1 MLTQEAKILW
11 LKNFSL
17 VVLKI
22 SWNIIKKEFKKL
34 IQFVN
39 LNSFFSFA
47 IYLLYF
53 LILKTFPYKKTLIIG
68 LGLLGGS
75 IAKAFKKYDISQNI
89 YAFDIDIDALDLAKE
104 QKIIDN
110 TTLLDDDL
118 KDFRMLS
125 IQSTFEKI
133 KDLIDKN
140 KKVICNL
147 IDRDGRINTEIKS
160 VYSDYENEKYTL
172 ILKHD
177 ERIELQDNYLYN
189 IIYNIQKDNYSLESG
204 EEFFEKIPVKNED

>member
-1 MLTQEAKILW
+1 MRFKKFISYLNLSESLKEIELNKILD
-11 LKNFSL
+11 
-17 VVLKI
+17 KI
-22 SWNIIKKEFKKL
+22 SKRIKLSSKEEE
-34 IQFVN
+34 
-39 LNSFFSFA
+39 
-47 IYLLYF
+47 F
-53 LILKTFPYKKTLIIG
+53 LG
-68 LGLLGGS
+68 
-75 IAKAFKKYDISQNI
+75 KYDNIS
-89 YAFDIDIDALDLAKE
+89 
-104 QKIIDN
+104 
-110 TTLLDDDL
+110 DDDL

>member
-1 MLTQEAKILW
+1 MRVMGFKKFISYLNLSESLKEIELNKILD
-11 LKNFSL
+11 
-17 VVLKI
+17 KI
-22 SWNIIKKEFKKL
+22 SKRIKLSSKEEE
-34 IQFVN
+34 
-39 LNSFFSFA
+39 
-47 IYLLYF
+47 F
-53 LILKTFPYKKTLIIG
+53 LG
-68 LGLLGGS
+68 
-75 IAKAFKKYDISQNI
+75 KYDNIS
-89 YAFDIDIDALDLAKE
+89 
-104 QKIIDN
+104 
-110 TTLLDDDL
+110 DDDL

-189 IIYNIQKDNYSLESG
+189 IIYNIQKYNYSLESG
-204 EEFFEKIPVKNED
+204 E

>member
-1 MLTQEAKILW
+1 MGFKKFISYLNLSESLKEIELNKILD
-11 LKNFSL
+11 
-17 VVLKI
+17 KI
-22 SWNIIKKEFKKL
+22 SKRIKLSSKEEE
-34 IQFVN
+34 
-39 LNSFFSFA
+39 
-47 IYLLYF
+47 F
-53 LILKTFPYKKTLIIG
+53 LG
-68 LGLLGGS
+68 
-75 IAKAFKKYDISQNI
+75 KYDNIS
-89 YAFDIDIDALDLAKE
+89 
-104 QKIIDN
+104 
-110 TTLLDDDL
+110 DDDL

>member
-1 MLTQEAKILW
+1 MGFKKFISYLNLSESLKEIELNKILD
-11 LKNFSL
+11 
-17 VVLKI
+17 KI
-22 SWNIIKKEFKKL
+22 SKSINLSSKEKEF
-34 IQFVN
+34 
-39 LNSFFSFA
+39 
-47 IYLLYF
+47 
-53 LILKTFPYKKTLIIG
+53 
-68 LGLLGGS
+68 LG
-75 IAKAFKKYDISQNI
+75 KYDNIS
-89 YAFDIDIDALDLAKE
+89 DE
-104 QKIIDN
+104 
-110 TTLLDDDL
+110 DL

-147 IDRDGRINTEIKS
+147 IDRDGKINTEIKS

-189 IIYNIQKDNYSLESG
+189 IIYNLQKDNYSLEAG

>member
-1 MLTQEAKILW
+1 MRVMGFKKFISYLNLSESLKEIELNKILD
-11 LKNFSL
+11 
-17 VVLKI
+17 KI
-22 SWNIIKKEFKKL
+22 SKRIKLSSKEEE
-34 IQFVN
+34 
-39 LNSFFSFA
+39 
-47 IYLLYF
+47 F
-53 LILKTFPYKKTLIIG
+53 LG
-68 LGLLGGS
+68 
-75 IAKAFKKYDISQNI
+75 KYDNIS
-89 YAFDIDIDALDLAKE
+89 
-104 QKIIDN
+104 
-110 TTLLDDDL
+110 DDDL